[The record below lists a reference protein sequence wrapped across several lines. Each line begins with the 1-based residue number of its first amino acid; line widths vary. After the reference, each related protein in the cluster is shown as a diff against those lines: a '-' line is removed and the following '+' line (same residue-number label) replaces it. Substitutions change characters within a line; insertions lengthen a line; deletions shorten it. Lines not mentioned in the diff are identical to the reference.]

1 MAQIPPLPEP
11 LCFNIKQAYSNQ
23 SSAYPQA
30 SPHPMYEGMRQPLTS
45 GVEKYAEPD
54 PALLAYEAAQ
64 SRVTLLA
71 SWNLWMCIVTLLIWV
86 ISSAASGQY
95 AALVVIIV
103 IIPGIPGAIRHIR
116 WCICIYWIALAIL
129 FILGLVL
136 AVVGGSGAT
145 VGAVI
150 LILYSGVLIGLS
162 IWFFVEITKRSIPER
177 LELKAKFKT
186 CCC

>member
-1 MAQIPPLPEP
+1 M
-11 LCFNIKQAYSNQ
+11 
-23 SSAYPQA
+23 
-30 SPHPMYEGMRQPLTS
+30 
-45 GVEKYAEPD
+45 
-54 PALLAYEAAQ
+54 
-64 SRVTLLA
+64 
-71 SWNLWMCIVTLLIWV
+71 
-86 ISSAASGQY
+86 
-95 AALVVIIV
+95 IIV

-116 WCICIYWIALAIL
+116 WCIVVYWIALFII

-150 LILYSGVLIGLS
+150 LILYSCIVLGLS
-162 IWFFVEITKRSIPER
+162 IWFFVEITKRSVPER